1 MKKPFLVFL
10 LALFLTACAG
20 QKPTMNEPTPSKAP
34 IVTSQTDPIDTD
46 PQQTN
51 EVLHQALT
59 YALSDAQLNEDA
71 ITLTK
76 SRLDIDD
83 GITYY
88 DIAFYTSEA
97 EYDYEFTTDF
107 IIRNKEVTYF
117 VNQGN
122 DPSASKITVE
132 EAQAIALTH
141 AQLNATDITFTEARE
156 DFDDRRSVFDI
167 SFYYG
172 IREYDYTIDAY
183 SGTIIEFEID

>member
-10 LALFLTACAG
+10 STLFLTACAG
-20 QKPTMNEPTPSKAP
+20 QNLPMNEPTPSKAP
-34 IVTSQTDPIDTD
+34 IVTSNTGPVDPD

-76 SRLDIDD
+76 SRLDIDG

-107 IIRNKEVTYF
+107 TIRSKEVTCF